1 MSQTQY
7 EQEREELELQIAS
20 MRKALARKQSK
31 ELKATRAEQ
40 ESEIEEIKT
49 SGGKQDD
56 EE

>member
-1 MSQTQY
+1 
-7 EQEREELELQIAS
+7 

-40 ESEIEEIKT
+40 QSEIEEIKT

-56 EE
+56 KE

>member
-40 ESEIEEIKT
+40 QSEIEEIKT

-56 EE
+56 KE